1 MQLYNKNEKIKK
13 LKNLKKI
20 KLFSNLIE
28 LTIIKT
34 KYQ

>member
-20 KLFSNLIE
+20 KLFSNLME